1 MRCPFCT
8 ATETKVVDSREVVNT
23 FEVRRRREC
32 EVCHKRFT
40 TYERIEQNP
49 LAVIKKDGRREEF
62 LPEKLNHSIA
72 MACHKRPVSTETIN
86 KICVE
91 IEAALRN
98 EAKSEVPS
106 SRVGEIVM
114 ERLRNTDKVAY
125 IRFASIYREFADVKD
140 FRQAIKEV
148 TRRDDRGTGVN
159 IKTESAAE
167 DNSAE
172 EKAEDMLAH
181 SAAPEAVPE
190 KTR

>member
-62 LPEKLNHSIA
+62 RPEKLNHAIS
-72 MACHKRPVSTETIN
+72 MACHKRPVSTEIIN

-98 EAKSEVPS
+98 EEKSEVPS
-106 SRVGEIVM
+106 SRAGEMVM
-114 ERLRNTDKVAY
+114 EKLRNTDKVAY

-148 TRRDDRGTGVN
+148 SRREKNTGINV
-159 IKTESAAE
+159 KPPVSAE
-167 DNSAE
+167 GNSAE
-172 EKAEDMLAH
+172 NKAECMPVR
-181 SAAPEAVPE
+181 SAVPE
-190 KTR
+190 TVPEKNR